1 MFKPFV
7 GHIFEES
14 LLGNLIDS
22 AIVLQDDLSTCVNF
36 NDGVLQTQWHQNNE
50 FLRLCGVGLT
60 GIVKSKL
67 SPYDYKTLK
76 NIIVQAAYK
85 MADELHLPRPKNVT
99 TIKPSGTMSKIM
111 DTTEGC
117 HKPLGKYIFNNVN
130 FSKHDPTLKKLKE
143 AGYRLIENP
152 MDAEAVLVT
161 FPVEYKD
168 VDFDVVDGKYVNQ
181 ESAIDQLERYKM
193 LMNNYVEQNCSIT
206 ISYSPDEVPDIIDWL
221 INNWDVYVGVSF
233 ILRND
238 PTKTAKDLGYLYLP
252 QEVVTEEE
260 YQAYVKTLDEIEL
273 NDDIGI
279 TDFDD
284 HDDEECQTGAC
295 PVR

>member
-1 MFKPFV
+1 
-7 GHIFEES
+7 
-14 LLGNLIDS
+14 
-22 AIVLQDDLSTCVNF
+22 
-36 NDGVLQTQWHQNNE
+36 
-50 FLRLCGVGLT
+50 
-60 GIVKSKL
+60 
-67 SPYDYKTLK
+67 
-76 NIIVQAAYK
+76 
-85 MADELHLPRPKNVT
+85 MADDLHLPRPKNIT

-143 AGYRLIENP
+143 SGYRLIENP
-152 MDAEAVLVT
+152 MDSEAVLVT

-206 ISYSPDEVPDIIDWL
+206 ISYSPNEVPDIIDWL

-284 HDDEECQTGAC
+284 LDDEECQTGAC

>member
-1 MFKPFV
+1 M
-7 GHIFEES
+7 
-14 LLGNLIDS
+14 DS
-22 AIVLQDDLSTCVNF
+22 
-36 NDGVLQTQWHQNNE
+36 
-50 FLRLCGVGLT
+50 
-60 GIVKSKL
+60 
-67 SPYDYKTLK
+67 
-76 NIIVQAAYK
+76 
-85 MADELHLPRPKNVT
+85 
-99 TIKPSGTMSKIM
+99 
-111 DTTEGC
+111 
-117 HKPLGKYIFNNVN
+117 
-130 FSKHDPTLKKLKE
+130 
-143 AGYRLIENP
+143 
-152 MDAEAVLVT
+152 EAVLVT

-206 ISYSPDEVPDIIDWL
+206 ISYSPNEVPDIIDWL

-284 HDDEECQTGAC
+284 LDDEECQTGAC